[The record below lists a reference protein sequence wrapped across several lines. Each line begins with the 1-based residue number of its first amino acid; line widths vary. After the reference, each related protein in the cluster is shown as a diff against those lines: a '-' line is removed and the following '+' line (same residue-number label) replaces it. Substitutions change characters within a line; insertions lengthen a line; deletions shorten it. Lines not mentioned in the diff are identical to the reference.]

1 MFDYRREDHMTKKS
15 IVEHGPMSD
24 CHTGGRTWNLLGA
37 GVPRGALCQVGCQ
50 KSVRELKSGRPGAK
64 TSA

>member
-1 MFDYRREDHMTKKS
+1 MTKKS
-15 IVEHGPMSD
+15 IIAD